1 MSDTPRTDDWYER
14 ERVDPTVSDGDRAY
28 MEALQCGKGY
38 ANKLERE
45 LSAEKAAHH
54 QTTLNW
60 MAECESAAA
69 LTVRV
74 GQLERELAAAVAR
87 AEAAETRADD
97 LSMQVADLKRERD
110 EAIAALRQAIG
121 DMEHMHP
128 APYIS
133 EDWRKAAG
141 LDA

>member
-1 MSDTPRTDDWYER
+1 MSDTPRTDAEEAKNR
-14 ERVDPTVSDGDRAY
+14 SDEAY
-28 MEALQCGKGY
+28 SYVGSHFARQ
-38 ANKLERE
+38 LERE
-45 LSAEKAAHH
+45 LAAEKAAHH

-74 GQLERELAAAVAR
+74 GQLERDLSAAVER

-97 LSMQVADLKRERD
+97 LSTQVADLKRERD
-110 EAIAALRQAIG
+110 EARAAQYNANGMLLLLGFRKCDIQG
-121 DMEHMHP
+121 CNCNSYHTSKE
-128 APYIS
+128 
-133 EDWRKAAG
+133 RKAAG

>member
-1 MSDTPRTDDWYER
+1 MSDTIPTPRTDAEEQEQGMGSLPEMVVGADFAR
-14 ERVDPTVSDGDRAY
+14 
-28 MEALQCGKGY
+28 
-38 ANKLERE
+38 KLERE